1 MEMSTFSTKDDVP
14 IANEMKILFIFIA
27 IWQFVFKVSNN
38 AITNLLAFLKFFVK
52 ILGGAF
58 KNITDL
64 MSLNLKALHKC
75 LQISKGDF
83 ITYVV
88 CPERNSIYEMQDS
101 RANENHESKHCCHV
115 AHPKHP
121 QVSRR
126 KPCGETLL
134 KKVRSK
140 SGYSLKPKCIH
151 ICHWK
156 NPLLGWLKK

>member
-1 MEMSTFSTKDDVP
+1 MFTYSLKDTNELDPAVVFIVDPFRLHQCMNLLYRMFGQHHLISMEMSTFSTKDDVP

-38 AITNLLAFLKFFVK
+38 AITNLAFLKFFVK

-58 KNITDL
+58 KNNTDL

-88 CPERNSIYEMQDS
+88 CPERNSIYEMQD
-101 RANENHESKHCCHV
+101 CV
-115 AHPKHP
+115 
-121 QVSRR
+121 
-126 KPCGETLL
+126 TYY
-134 KKVRSK
+134 K
-140 SGYSLKPKCIH
+140 S
-151 ICHWK
+151 
-156 NPLLGWLKK
+156 

>member
-38 AITNLLAFLKFFVK
+38 DITNLLAFLKFFVK

-88 CPERNSIYEMQDS
+88 CPERNSIYECRIQELMKIMNQNIVVTS
-101 RANENHESKHCCHV
+101 HILNTPKCLEENLVGKHC
-115 AHPKHP
+115 
-121 QVSRR
+121 
-126 KPCGETLL
+126 
-134 KKVRSK
+134 
-140 SGYSLKPKCIH
+140 
-151 ICHWK
+151 
-156 NPLLGWLKK
+156 